1 MTNILNVISA
11 MAEAAATAERG
22 TLQRPSKPVITLS
35 RDYGSG
41 GDIIATRLS
50 QRMDIPLY
58 DEELLRSIAIRL
70 NEDPAVVRQLD
81 EGFGRAKDMWLYRLF
96 SGKEVGQDA
105 YRDTLIK
112 LVLSLGRMG
121 GIIIGR
127 GAHVILSDA
136 CALRVRIT
144 GSPESCARR
153 MAAEGHGS
161 FESELAK
168 FNELNHR
175 RGKFVW
181 EMFNSRLSDASQF
194 DLIVNTDRMEDF
206 EDVVD
211 MLVVMADAVYSG
223 RVLSRAKE
231 KAA

>member
-1 MTNILNVISA
+1 
-11 MAEAAATAERG
+11 
-22 TLQRPSKPVITLS
+22 
-35 RDYGSG
+35 
-41 GDIIATRLS
+41 
-50 QRMDIPLY
+50 
-58 DEELLRSIAIRL
+58 
-70 NEDPAVVRQLD
+70 
-81 EGFGRAKDMWLYRLF
+81 
-96 SGKEVGQDA
+96 VGQDA

-144 GSPESCARR
+144 GSPEVCARR

-168 FNELNHR
+168 VHELNHR